1 MISARFGIPE
11 TDENADTVVSPAGV
25 SLAAVGDIAG
35 NSPNSVLGKVAQ
47 ILQAFTINDDALSL
61 SQLSRR
67 SGVSKAS
74 VHRLAQELLEL
85 GFLERSGSA
94 YRLGVRLFE
103 IGARVPRTRS
113 LRESLLP
120 FMHALHAAT
129 KQTIHLT
136 MLQGT
141 EIVFVE
147 RVNSYG
153 QAPSRSKLGGHLP
166 LHCSATGKV
175 FMAFGPPELFDS
187 AIRSGL
193 TRLTPNS
200 AVSPA
205 RLRAQIDRIRK
216 DGFAVECEE
225 VMQGFSSVAVP
236 IYQQGGALIAGLS
249 VTGILQTSDLPRFTK
264 SLQMTKELIETSRAI
279 T

>member
-1 MISARFGIPE
+1 MTSSADGMANMPNTPDMSVPVVLRAV
-11 TDENADTVVSPAGV
+11 TDGESEA
-25 SLAAVGDIAG
+25 
-35 NSPNSVLGKVAQ
+35 PNSVLGKVAL
-47 ILQAFTINDDALSL
+47 ILQAFTIDDDHLSL
-61 SQLSRR
+61 SKLARR
-67 SGVSKAS
+67 SGVPKAS

-85 GFLERSGSA
+85 GFLERVGAS
-94 YRLGVRLFE
+94 YRLGMGLFE
-103 IGARVPRTRS
+103 IGARVPRTRA

-136 MLQGT
+136 VMQGT

-175 FMAFGPPELFDS
+175 FMAFGPADLFET
-187 AIRSGL
+187 AVRGPL
-193 TRLTPNS
+193 ARLTPNS
-200 AVSPA
+200 AASPA
-205 RLRAQIDRIRK
+205 RLRAQIDRVRA
-216 DGFAVECEE
+216 DGYAVEFEE
-225 VMQGFSSVAVP
+225 VMQGFSSIAVP
-236 IYQQGGALIAGLS
+236 LYQANGALIAGLS
-249 VTGILQTSDLPRFTK
+249 VTGTLQRSEMARFTR
-264 SLQMTKELIETSRAI
+264 SLLMTKELIESSHAI

>member
-1 MISARFGIPE
+1 MTSSADGMANMPNTPDVSVPVVLRAV
-11 TDENADTVVSPAGV
+11 TDGESEA
-25 SLAAVGDIAG
+25 
-35 NSPNSVLGKVAQ
+35 PNSVLGKVAL
-47 ILQAFTINDDALSL
+47 ILQAFTIDEDHLSL
-61 SQLSRR
+61 SKLARR
-67 SGVSKAS
+67 SGVPKAS

-85 GFLERSGSA
+85 GFLERVGAS
-94 YRLGVRLFE
+94 YRLGMGLFE
-103 IGARVPRTRS
+103 IGARVPRTRA

-136 MLQGT
+136 VMQGT

-175 FMAFGPPELFDS
+175 FMAFGPADLFET
-187 AIRSGL
+187 AVRGPL
-193 TRLTPNS
+193 ARLTPNS
-200 AVSPA
+200 AASPA
-205 RLRAQIDRIRK
+205 RLRAQIDRVRA
-216 DGFAVECEE
+216 DGYAVEFEE
-225 VMQGFSSVAVP
+225 VMQGFSSIAVP
-236 IYQQGGALIAGLS
+236 LYQANGALIAGLS
-249 VTGILQTSDLPRFTK
+249 VTGTLQRSEMARFTR
-264 SLQMTKELIETSRAI
+264 SLLMTKELIESSHAI

>member
-1 MISARFGIPE
+1 MTSSADGMANMPNTPDVSVPVVLRAV
-11 TDENADTVVSPAGV
+11 TDGESEA
-25 SLAAVGDIAG
+25 
-35 NSPNSVLGKVAQ
+35 PNSVLGKVAL
-47 ILQAFTINDDALSL
+47 ILQAFTIDDDHLSL
-61 SQLSRR
+61 SKLARR
-67 SGVSKAS
+67 SGVPKAS

-85 GFLERSGSA
+85 GFLERVGAS
-94 YRLGVRLFE
+94 YRLGMGLFE
-103 IGARVPRTRS
+103 IGARVPRTRA

-136 MLQGT
+136 VMQGT

-175 FMAFGPPELFDS
+175 FMAFGPADLFET
-187 AIRSGL
+187 AVRGPL
-193 TRLTPNS
+193 ARLTPNS
-200 AVSPA
+200 AASPA
-205 RLRAQIDRIRK
+205 RLRAQIDRVRA
-216 DGFAVECEE
+216 DGYAVEFEE
-225 VMQGFSSVAVP
+225 VMQGFSSIAVP
-236 IYQQGGALIAGLS
+236 LYQANGALIAGLS
-249 VTGILQTSDLPRFTK
+249 VTGTLQRSEMARFTR
-264 SLQMTKELIETSRAI
+264 SLLMTKELIESSHAI